1 MIKTQ
6 RQSLNCGMKL
16 DSHLPQKKFFLFAFI
31 YFKNDKNAIYFIL
44 KALFV
49 QRNLNF
55 KSG

>member
-16 DSHLPQKKFFLFAFI
+16 DSHLPQKKNFLFAFI
-31 YFKNDKNAIYFIL
+31 CFKNDKNAIYFIL